1 MARPICVRGRR
12 SLAPRGGAKSRGR
25 KVVSREDRVVRRKLL
40 GNLRGLVTSNLTK
53 LRYARALK
61 RFFEF
66 ERVNEANYSTCEVAL
81 DLGVCEYV
89 QCLWQDGE
97 PRYWGEDVISAFS
110 KRVPQLK
117 GCFPGA
123 WQLISAWQKHELP
136 QRCTPFSLDVL
147 KAMCGLA
154 ISWGETSMALCLSVA
169 FHGILR
175 TAEMY
180 SMAVGH
186 FTFHPSLCS
195 CVLALPFT
203 KSGTRF
209 NTVESVILDD
219 AHLVSRLHTCFRN
232 LPAETLVFTAGS
244 RAFRTLFDDLVS
256 ALHLPHNLMYKPY
269 SVRRGAATSFFRATA
284 SLSRTAVRGRWSN
297 EKTCRIYVNESMC
310 ELADIKFSPKCRNLV
325 QHFACG
331 ADRFFR

>member
-1 MARPICVRGRR
+1 M
-12 SLAPRGGAKSRGR
+12 SK
-25 KVVSREDRVVRRKLL
+25 EDRVLRREQL
-40 GNLRGLVTSNLTK
+40 GSLRGLVTSNLTK
-53 LRYARALK
+53 LRYGRALD

-66 ERVNEANYSTCEVAL
+66 DRINEANYSTCEVAL
-81 DLGVCEYV
+81 DLGVCEYL

-97 PRYWGEDVISAFS
+97 PRYWGEDVISAFV

-123 WQLISAWQKHELP
+123 WQLVSAWQRHELP
-136 QRCTPFSLDVL
+136 QRCTPFSLLVL

-186 FTFHPSLCS
+186 FTFHPSLRS

-209 NTVESVILDD
+209 NTV
-219 AHLVSRLHTCFRN
+219 
-232 LPAETLVFTAGS
+232 
-244 RAFRTLFDDLVS
+244 
-256 ALHLPHNLMYKPY
+256 
-269 SVRRGAATSFFRATA
+269 
-284 SLSRTAVRGRWSN
+284 
-297 EKTCRIYVNESMC
+297 
-310 ELADIKFSPKCRNLV
+310 
-325 QHFACG
+325 
-331 ADRFFR
+331 